1 MTTPPTSPTYTR
13 ISTGTKTHPLIE
25 LMRRL
30 KKRKF
35 DRLRRSGPYGPSSRT
50 APGLKPIV
58 PFTNRI
64 PEERWSKEN
73 AEKFIDLLRQF
84 YAETRCGD
92 FFDSQHTRYEH
103 AEKAYNKQLRHI
115 DLKWFPAYYGINSED
130 TFHLIVGL
138 GNGSNCYGLS
148 IDRPDRTRDIFFD
161 HGRMDVRRGRQSRIH
176 AGNAPDGRA

>member
-1 MTTPPTSPTYTR
+1 MTAKVDKRVELLGIVARLAEYPEYCRNDNAPYIADIHAHFDR
-13 ISTGTKTHPLIE
+13 YKTHPLIE

-30 KKRKF
+30 KKENSIGYDAVVRMA
-35 DRLRRSGPYGPSSRT
+35 LHLGQP
-50 APGLKPIV
+50 PGLKPIV

-130 TFHLIVGL
+130 TFHLIVGPV
-138 GNGSNCYGLS
+138 NG
-148 IDRPDRTRDIFFD
+148 
-161 HGRMDVRRGRQSRIH
+161 
-176 AGNAPDGRA
+176 

>member
-1 MTTPPTSPTYTR
+1 MALHLGQPRS
-13 ISTGTKTHPLIE
+13 E
-25 LMRRL
+25 A
-30 KKRKF
+30 
-35 DRLRRSGPYGPSSRT
+35 DRSFY
-50 APGLKPIV
+50 KPDS
-58 PFTNRI
+58 
-64 PEERWSKEN
+64 EERWSKEN

-148 IDRPDRTRDIFFD
+148 IDRPDRTSGYFFRSWA
-161 HGRMDVRRGRQSRIH
+161 HGCSTRTAIPYSRRKCSPTVVHEFGHSFANAHIRRHENDLGKRQGEYSVRYRKR
-176 AGNAPDGRA
+176 